1 MKGLVLFFMTC
12 LMLSRIAFGQST
24 QTVTL
29 TGTAY
34 TSEHVWQPNGVNIL
48 NDWSTG
54 EIGHSSSLSD
64 GKTTYHDYCTLFRF
78 NLGEQGLSPSA
89 FITNATLTC
98 LVTDDPIKVDPNGN
112 AFTVELSY
120 CPSSADAY
128 CQRPPQGQG
137 LTDEWQNI
145 LAARW
150 ECAENQFG
158 NPKYTDTL
166 NTSTVIDSAQS
177 QLSDGYIIF
186 SAKSSYYEIY
196 SNSNGIV
203 HLTLTITYY
212 DISVPFGVTFQNN
225 FSGGNMGI
233 ASPRLNNSAQ
243 AVPYTDNGT
252 GIGDAFVLTA
262 NAQTD
267 GSGYGRVWNNYAPNN
282 TSNWQRQDQKLRI
295 TSKGTTPT
303 ISFTANASDAGATY
317 TANLARAFRI
327 SRYDQTEFDGTIFQN
342 NVTQIVE
349 GNSGTVPTPSTQT
362 INGRNYVFVGWKHG
376 SNGSIT
382 PTDNLIYPDTALYK
396 VIHASND
403 PSAFSNNSQR
413 KFIRTPNGNL
423 FQTYTSMGH
432 VWAEFSTDNGQTWQ
446 IGYGGQPLDGGNGG
460 KCPSLDCFGDQSGHD
475 VMVVFQQKSGDY
487 YSIKLAT
494 FEYDPNWSGVYDY
507 SLQPWPTV
515 YAESA
520 DQYSTTNANP
530 NISIGGD
537 SPIVTFERKSSSG
550 GAPGINCVGLQ
561 LSYYPGTIN
570 IESIAASPAFTI
582 PGTTANSINASV
594 SCNKSSTMSH
604 AIAWE
609 QDLSSSSKVIE
620 LAYVNINPQSDG
632 TWSFSTSSVWNI
644 SEDLGNGYDYRP
656 SIVEMADES
665 VRVCWITDPGAM
677 PNPPL
682 INVIYWNSNDPYNYL
697 MYDMNAQSVSVNVTD
712 DGNAVFAWSSYIPNR
727 WYNRASTELS
737 ESGTT
742 LNTTGR
748 DVQLCN
754 ADKKSDM
761 YVSSYYPFSTPY
773 YFTTSTNLGGVA
785 KTSPIQIFYGRGL
798 TLGEGNLRFH
808 YSLGNL
814 LVDGKSINFVTPS
827 SSASHGNLDS
837 LNSVLE
843 TEPFQISNNSKFM
856 FTEDCGFLDSAAA
869 AVDLGDTGY
878 VSYRAE
884 LVDNSTGKV
893 IGTIRDATFNSR
905 NTHCYTLQPYQLNT
919 GGVGTKTVR
928 VKFAVATNIDSPQV
942 AFVNSYQYQNQIDS
956 SSVQSVS
963 FQQLDLIKDYVL
975 AQNYPN
981 PFNPTTTIS
990 YTIPEDGMVTLKV
1003 YDVLG
1008 REVATLVNEAQKVG
1022 RYEVNFDASRLASGV
1037 YFYRLAAGS
1046 HVITKKMLMLK

>member
-1 MKGLVLFFMTC
+1 MKRLTFVSAFLLAFSSLC
-12 LMLSRIAFGQST
+12 FGQSSYSRTPLSPSVYTTT
-24 QTVTL
+24 QVW
-29 TGTAY
+29 TGTQITYEDPAA
-34 TSEHVWQPNGVNIL
+34 
-48 NDWSTG
+48 WSDGRFGIPG
-54 EIGHSSSLSD
+54 EIGFVSHTSNNQYFTSLFEFDLSSIP
-64 GKTTYHDYCTLFRF
+64 TT
-78 NLGEQGLSPSA
+78 A
-89 FITNATLTC
+89 
-98 LVTDDPIKVDPNGN
+98 
-112 AFTVELSY
+112 
-120 CPSSADAY
+120 
-128 CQRPPQGQG
+128 
-137 LTDEWQNI
+137 
-145 LAARW
+145 
-150 ECAENQFG
+150 
-158 NPKYTDTL
+158 
-166 NTSTVIDSAQS
+166 VIDSAILTSYLTQDPLTNNGTVIFFYQLETQS
-177 QLSDGYIIF
+177 AAEIALCRSGLSMDSLAIRFAVANPNNPPWRSNYPDTLRINIADSVRPYFGSRHFIL
-186 SAKSSYYEIY
+186 SAY
-196 SNSNGIV
+196 SPGDPAGGNSEAVVNMSLLV
-203 HLTLTITYY
+203 VWH
-212 DISVPFGVTFQNN
+212 VPQAFAVTFQNN
-225 FSGGNMGI
+225 FTGGVMGI
-233 ASPRLNNSAQ
+233 AGPGVNNSSQ
-243 AVPYTDNGT
+243 AVPYTDGNTELGSPYTVTAVGQQDNNG
-252 GIGDAFVLTA
+252 I
-262 NAQTD
+262 N
-267 GSGYGRVWNNYAPNN
+267 RVWNNYAPNDR
-282 TSNWQRQDQKLRI
+282 SNWQKQIPGHSPQTI
-295 TSKGTTPT
+295 GTSPSY
-303 ISFTANASDAGATY
+303 SFNADTSDVNATY
-317 TANLARAFRI
+317 TANLRQNFEI
-327 SRYDQTEFDGTIFQN
+327 SRNDETEFDGTLLRN
-342 NVTQIVE
+342 NVTQILE
-349 GNSGTVPTPSTQT
+349 QNSGTVPAPATQT
-362 INGRNYVFVGWKHG
+362 INGRNYNFAGWENG
-376 SNGSIT
+376 GNGQVSDPASNMT
-382 PTDNLIYPDTALYK
+382 YPDAAMYK
-396 VIHASND
+396 MVHYSND
-403 PSAFSNNSQR
+403 ASAFSENSQR

-446 IGYGGQPLDGGNGG
+446 IAYGGQPLDGGNGG

-475 VMVVFQQKSGDY
+475 VMVVFQQKAGDY

-530 NISIGGD
+530 NISIGGE

-550 GAPGINCVGLQ
+550 GNPGINCVGLQ
-561 LSYYPGTIN
+561 FSYYPGTIN

-609 QDLSSSSKVIE
+609 QDLSSSSKAIE
-620 LAYVNINPQSDG
+620 LAYVNINPRSDG

-665 VRVCWITDPGAM
+665 ARVCWITDPGAM

-785 KTSPIQIFYGRGL
+785 KTSPIQIYYGRGL

-963 FQQLDLIKDYVL
+963 LQQLDLIKDYVL